1 MKLFAHSNRY
11 VYICAMG
18 IKEKYNPDE
27 TRNELLLA
35 ASKEIYEYGFQAA
48 SLKRILTNVNHT
60 KGALYHHFSSKK
72 KLGLSVIDE
81 IIAKN
86 IYTVFIEPLEKIDN
100 PIPVLCG
107 IFQKKADTLSLDE
120 IKHGCPLNNLTQEMS
135 FIDKDFNK
143 VLIEISNNWISSISS
158 ALDRGKVKGNIRENV
173 DCNGVALLI
182 IASVEGAFG
191 LSKMAQT
198 NEIFVKCMHQLQEY
212 VKGLD

>member
-1 MKLFAHSNRY
+1 
-11 VYICAMG
+11 MG
-18 IKEKYNPDE
+18 VKEKYNPDE

-72 KLGLSVIDE
+72 KLGLSVIEE
-81 IIAKN
+81 IIARN
-86 IYTVFIEPLEKIDN
+86 IYTVFIEPLEKTDN
-100 PIPVLCG
+100 PISVLCE

-120 IKHGCPLNNLTQEMS
+120 IKHGCPLNNLIQEMS

-143 VLIEISNNWISSISS
+143 ILVEISDNWISSI
-158 ALDRGKVKGNIRENV
+158 ANAMDRGKAKGNIRNDV
-173 DCNGVALLI
+173 DGKGVALLVV
-182 IASVEGAFG
+182 ASVEGAFG

-198 NEIFVKCMHQLQEY
+198 NEIFVKCMSQLEDY
-212 VKGLD
+212 VKGLN

>member
-1 MKLFAHSNRY
+1 ME
-11 VYICAMG
+11 V
-18 IKEKYNPDE
+18 KERYNPDE

-72 KLGLSVIDE
+72 NLGLSVIDE

-86 IYTVFIEPLEKIDN
+86 IYNVFIEPLERTDN
-100 PIPVLCG
+100 PILVLCK
-107 IFQKKADTLSLDE
+107 IFQKKADTLSLEE
-120 IKHGCPLNNLTQEMS
+120 IKHGCPLNNLIQEMS

-143 VLIEISNNWISSISS
+143 VLVEISDKWIASI
-158 ALDRGKVKGNIRENV
+158 ANAMDRGKAKGNIRNDV
-173 DCNGVALLI
+173 DGNGVALLI
-182 IASVEGAFG
+182 VASVEGAFG

-198 NEIFVKCMHQLQEY
+198 NKVFRKCMSQLEDY
-212 VKGLD
+212 VKSLN